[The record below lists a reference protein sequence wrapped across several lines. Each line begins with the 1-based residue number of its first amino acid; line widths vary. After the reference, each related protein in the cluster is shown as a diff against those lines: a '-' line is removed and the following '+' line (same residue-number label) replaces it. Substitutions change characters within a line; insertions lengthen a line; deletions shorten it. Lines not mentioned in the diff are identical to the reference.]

1 MLLFAGVG
9 STHDC
14 EWSLVVKNELSY
26 SIDDLASAVGL
37 SRWSIHDAM
46 KKGEIPFF
54 KIGRRTFIHRNDAK
68 AWIKNFEVKRGRN
81 SEAA

>member
-1 MLLFAGVG
+1 M
-9 STHDC
+9 
-14 EWSLVVKNELSY
+14 KNEISY
-26 SIDDLASAVGL
+26 SIDDLAAAVGI

-68 AWIKNFEVKRGRN
+68 AWIKQFQVRRGHN
-81 SEAA
+81 VEAA